1 MKHTHY
7 VRIETEKKGKFVT
20 ERTVLV
26 PIAERE
32 IAASPVTMG
41 EGDEALTDWFTIH
54 KIVNRLAGQVLTTI
68 DASVADPTQRK
79 AVKDII
85 RNDFAG
91 AFANFCDLMI
101 PEKLGEYDG
110 PLDAVEEVPLDEV
123 IGNQNVWAPNKK
135 KSK

>member
-7 VRIETEKKGKFVT
+7 VRIDQEKEGKFITEKV
-20 ERTVLV
+20 VIV
-26 PIAERE
+26 PITECE
-32 IAASPVTMG
+32 ISASPVVMSD
-41 EGDEALTDWFTIH
+41 GDEALTDWFTIH

-91 AFANFCDLMI
+91 AFANFCDLML
-101 PEKLGEYDG
+101 PVSAKEYDG
-110 PLDAVEEVPLDEV
+110 PLEDIEEVTLEET
-123 IGNQNVWAPNKK
+123 IGAPNGWQ
-135 KSK
+135 KSA

>member
-26 PIAERE
+26 PIAARE
-32 IAASPVTMG
+32 IEASPVTMG
-41 EGDEALTDWFTIH
+41 NGDEALTDWFTIH
-54 KIVNRLAGQVLTTI
+54 RIVNRLAGQVLTTI
-68 DASVADPTQRK
+68 DASISDPTQRK

-91 AFANFCDLMI
+91 AFASFCDLML
-101 PEKLGEYDG
+101 PESDKEYDG
-110 PLDAVEEVPLDEV
+110 PDEDIEEVTLEET
-123 IGNQNVWAPNKK
+123 IGVTNAWQKPA
-135 KSK
+135 